1 MAGSTTIAIGGRW
14 EELASEHLSSSGL
27 DLISKNFRCR
37 MGEIDLV
44 MQDQDCLVFVEVR
57 YRKANRFA
65 SAAASVDGRKQHK
78 LALAA
83 AAFLGRH
90 PQYCNHPVRFDVVA
104 FDAAADD
111 RCTLQ
116 WLKDAFRP
124 EA

>member
-1 MAGSTTIAIGGRW
+1 
-14 EELASEHLSSSGL
+14 
-27 DLISKNFRCR
+27 

-44 MQDQDCLVFVEVR
+44 MQDQDCLVFVEVRYRKANRFASAAASEVR